1 MAEYPASVRI
11 YTNQLAIRCLG
22 TLVGLGFLAIGAY
35 AMLGSGDAAGVSA
48 LERAWWF
55 GVTALVGGVW
65 AIGVSWLDSDLSGV
79 WCRPPRRL
87 R

>member
-1 MAEYPASVRI
+1 MRI
-11 YTNQLAIRCLG
+11 HTNQLATRCLG
-22 TLVGLGFLAIGAY
+22 TLVGCGFLAIGAY
-35 AMLGSGDAAGVSA
+35 AMLGGGDTVAAPA

-65 AIGVSWLDSDLSGV
+65 PIGASWLDADLSGV
-79 WCRPPRRL
+79 WCRSPRRF